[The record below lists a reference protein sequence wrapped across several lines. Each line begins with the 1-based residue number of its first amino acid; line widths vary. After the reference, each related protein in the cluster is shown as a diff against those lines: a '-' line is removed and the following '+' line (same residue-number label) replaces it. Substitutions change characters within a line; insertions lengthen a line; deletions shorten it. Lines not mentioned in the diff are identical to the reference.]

1 MNSAADIWERVLSL
15 MQQTMTETTITTWFS
30 DAEPIAL
37 DENRFILYVPTDFK
51 REIVA
56 SRYIGDIKKA
66 LYDLFSAEL
75 EVVVLSEEE
84 KEKYGKREPVSRFL
98 PGTEEYTFER
108 FVVGNSNKLAH
119 AAALAVAG
127 ASGGKLQPP
136 LHPRGIRPGQ
146 NPSAL
151 RHRPHHP

>member
-56 SRYIGDIKKA
+56 SRYI
-66 LYDLFSAEL
+66 
-75 EVVVLSEEE
+75 
-84 KEKYGKREPVSRFL
+84 
-98 PGTEEYTFER
+98 
-108 FVVGNSNKLAH
+108 
-119 AAALAVAG
+119 
-127 ASGGKLQPP
+127 
-136 LHPRGIRPGQ
+136 
-146 NPSAL
+146 
-151 RHRPHHP
+151 

>member
-84 KEKYGKREPVSRFL
+84 KEKYGKR
-98 PGTEEYTFER
+98 
-108 FVVGNSNKLAH
+108 
-119 AAALAVAG
+119 
-127 ASGGKLQPP
+127 
-136 LHPRGIRPGQ
+136 
-146 NPSAL
+146 
-151 RHRPHHP
+151 